1 MKMNGLF
8 ALGRL
13 KSGERNKTE
22 AAYELYLESQKQAG
36 EILWYA
42 FEGMTFKL
50 AKDTRYTPDFV
61 VMLKNG
67 ELECREVKG
76 AKAIFQCDAKAK
88 IKIASEMFPIRFIAV
103 FPIPKKLGGGWEIQ
117 EF

>member
-1 MKMNGLF
+1 MKINGLF

-22 AAYELYLESQKQAG
+22 AAYELFLEAQKQAG

-61 VMLKNG
+61 VMKSDG
-67 ELECREVKG
+67 QLECREVKG

-88 IKIASEMFPIRFIAV
+88 IKIAAEMFPLKFIAV
-103 FPIPKKLGGGWEIQ
+103 FPIPKKEGGGWEVM

>member
-1 MKMNGLF
+1 MNKLF
-8 ALGRL
+8 ALGRM

-22 AAYELYLESQKQAG
+22 AAYEAHLEQQKRDG

-50 AKDTRYTPDFV
+50 AKDTRYTPDFI
-61 VMLKNG
+61 VMKANG
-67 ELECREVKG
+67 ELECREIKG
-76 AKAIFQCDAKAK
+76 SRAIFQCDAKAK
-88 IKIASEMFPIRFIAV
+88 IKVAAELFPIRFIAV
-103 FPIPKKLGGGWEIQ
+103 FPIPKKDGGGWDIQ

>member
-67 ELECREVKG
+67 ELECREIKS
-76 AKAIFQCDAKAK
+76 IWRDDAKVK
-88 IKIASEMFPIRFIAV
+88 IKVASTLFPVRFVAIYAK
-103 FPIPKKLGGGWEIQ
+103 PKKDGGGWRDE

>member
-1 MKMNGLF
+1 
-8 ALGRL
+8 L

-22 AAYELYLESQKQAG
+22 SAYELFLESQKQAG

-61 VMLKNG
+61 VMKANG
-67 ELECREVKG
+67 ELECREIKG

-103 FPIPKKLGGGWEIQ
+103 FPIAKKLGGGWEIQ

>member
-1 MKMNGLF
+1 MDCVKTNGLF
-8 ALGRL
+8 ALGRM

-22 AAYELYLESQKQAG
+22 AAYELFLEEQKQAG

-50 AKDTRYTPDFV
+50 AKDTRFTPDFV
-61 VMLKNG
+61 VMKANG
-67 ELECREVKG
+67 ELECREIKS
-76 AKAIFQCDAKAK
+76 IWRDDAKVK
-88 IKIASEMFPIRFIAV
+88 IKVASELFPIRFVAIYAR
-103 FPIPKKLGGGWEIQ
+103 PKKEGGGWRDE

>member
-1 MKMNGLF
+1 MNAKLF
-8 ALGRL
+8 ALGRM

-22 AAYELYLESQKQAG
+22 AAYELFLESEKQRG

-42 FEGMTFKL
+42 FEAITFKL
-50 AKDTRYTPDFV
+50 AQDTRYTPDFM
-61 VMLKNG
+61 VMKKNG

-76 AKAIFQCDAKAK
+76 AKGIFQCDAKAK
-88 IKIASEMFPIRFIAV
+88 IKIAAEMFPIHFVAV
-103 FPIPKKLGGGWEIQ
+103 FPIAKKLGGGWEIM